1 MVSDRS
7 DKNEP
12 PRRRPRCWLP
22 HGRQQLTYVYD
33 GATGALLKAIEYLSV
48 FATLFFTGTVRQQTP
63 PGIRAYLFASEFVD
77 GNSGRVYYLPFTP
90 IPKLTRLK
98 AIGNTGNGFRL
109 KLIGEPGRKLEVQA
123 SSDFKT
129 WEPIALKTM
138 GDQPAEVEDSA
149 AARRSHRCYR
159 ALQSE

>member
-1 MVSDRS
+1 M
-7 DKNEP
+7 
-12 PRRRPRCWLP
+12 
-22 HGRQQLTYVYD
+22 
-33 GATGALLKAIEYLSV
+33 
-48 FATLFFTGTVRQQTP
+48 FATLFFTGTVCQQTP

-129 WEPIALKTM
+129 WEPLALKM
-138 GDQPAEVEDSA
+138 LGDQPTEVEDSA
-149 AARRSHRCYR
+149 TGNRSHRFYR
-159 ALQSE
+159 AVQGQ